1 MMADGRENKPTPVS
15 HGCFPSHVLLGG
27 LDRVLLLP
35 VEFPGSIPLHFDSS
49 NGKGHWFGVK
59 VAMWWMMILLNL

>member
-15 HGCFPSHVLLGG
+15 HGCFPSHVL
-27 LDRVLLLP
+27 D
-35 VEFPGSIPLHFDSS
+35 FDSS